1 MSNKLQ
7 LFTSMLKIGC
17 IGFGGGSAIIPII
30 EDEIVETGIDT
41 KENIDKDV
49 MVANIT
55 PGALPVEV
63 AASIGKRA
71 GGNKGM
77 FLSALAMALPGA
89 LAAIAIFTIFST
101 MKLTVLNVIEL
112 ASVGVSIFILYML
125 KVYIGNVFNKCAGN
139 TKCERKNVILMAI
152 SLFVVCGKNLYQL
165 LGISKTP
172 VFSLSAFNALM
183 LFFFCIIFMENN
195 RHKNVGFV
203 AIMVIISTLF
213 AVTHG
218 KGNYIDNN
226 YIMYALDA
234 IMIMISLAGIVDDMK
249 NSGMKIKIYKNFFK
263 ELYIWIVFL
272 VICSM
277 PALINN
283 ANIVEFIGKGIISA
297 FMSFGGG
304 DAYLTIADGLFVDT
318 NMVTESQFYGH
329 IVSVVNVLPGSIL
342 CKTLCGVGYYLGI
355 NISGS
360 IVTGVL
366 FAIVGFACSIAASC
380 GFYMIIYHLYN
391 NLSSLRIISRISEC
405 IRPIIA
411 GFLINISLSLCNQSV
426 RVMGKYQISGIS
438 TIIIVVLMF
447 IITCLLKSKTR
458 ISNALILVLNIGTVF
473 IIWALH
479 YI

>member
-139 TKCERKNVILMAI
+139 TKCERKTVILMAI

-195 RHKNVGFV
+195 RHKNVGFIV
-203 AIMVIISTLF
+203 IMVIISTLF

-218 KGNYIDNN
+218 KNN

-263 ELYIWIVFL
+263 ELFIWIVFL

-380 GFYMIIYHLYN
+380 GFYMTIYHLYN

-473 IIWALH
+473 IIRALH

>member
-1 MSNKLQ
+1 
-7 LFTSMLKIGC
+7 
-17 IGFGGGSAIIPII
+17 
-30 EDEIVETGIDT
+30 
-41 KENIDKDV
+41 
-49 MVANIT
+49 
-55 PGALPVEV
+55 
-63 AASIGKRA
+63 
-71 GGNKGM
+71 
-77 FLSALAMALPGA
+77 
-89 LAAIAIFTIFST
+89 
-101 MKLTVLNVIEL
+101 MKLAVLNVIEL

-139 TKCERKNVILMAI
+139 VKRERKNVILMAI
-152 SLFVVCGKNLYQL
+152 SLLVVCGKNLYQL
-165 LGISKTP
+165 LGIIKTP

-195 RHKNVGFV
+195 RHKNVGSV
-203 AIMVIISTLF
+203 VLMVIISTLF

-226 YIMYALDA
+226 YITYALDA
-234 IMIMISLAGIVDDMK
+234 IMIMFSLVGIVDDMK
-249 NSGMKIKIYKNFFK
+249 NSGIKIKIYKNFFK
-263 ELYIWIVFL
+263 ELFIWIVFL
-272 VICSM
+272 VTCSM

-318 NMVTESQFYGH
+318 NMVSESQFYGH

-342 CKTLCGVGYYLGI
+342 CKTLCGVGYYWGI

-380 GFYMIIYHLYN
+380 GFYMTIYHLYN
-391 NLSSLRIISRISEC
+391 NLSSLRIISRISEY

-458 ISNALILVLNIGTVF
+458 ISNVLTLVLNIGTVF
-473 IIWALH
+473 IIRALH

>member
-1 MSNKLQ
+1 
-7 LFTSMLKIGC
+7 
-17 IGFGGGSAIIPII
+17 
-30 EDEIVETGIDT
+30 
-41 KENIDKDV
+41 
-49 MVANIT
+49 
-55 PGALPVEV
+55 
-63 AASIGKRA
+63 
-71 GGNKGM
+71 
-77 FLSALAMALPGA
+77 
-89 LAAIAIFTIFST
+89 
-101 MKLTVLNVIEL
+101 
-112 ASVGVSIFILYML
+112 
-125 KVYIGNVFNKCAGN
+125 
-139 TKCERKNVILMAI
+139 MAI

-380 GFYMIIYHLYN
+380 GFYMTIYHLYN

-473 IIWALH
+473 IIRALH